1 MKEQQNYELAF
12 HLNPNLEEAKVQET
26 KQALEKA
33 ITGRNGNVLFSREP
47 EKIHLSYPIKH
58 NDNAFFGYI
67 QFTVRPDDSVG
78 EEPTEFPRSVGTPTP
93 GTGTSALKEI
103 NDELKLNNDVLRYL
117 IIKVPSAGQ
126 RREAVLKQVKAK
138 ERAERRAKEKAATP
152 EETKEME
159 KKLENIL
166 ENL

>member
-12 HLNPNLEEAKVQET
+12 HLNPNLEEAKVQEI
-26 KQALEKA
+26 KQALEKG

-47 EKIHLSYPIKH
+47 EKMRLSYPIKDSDH
-58 NDNAFFGYI
+58 AFFGYI
-67 QFTVRPDDSVG
+67 QFTV
-78 EEPTEFPRSVGTPTP
+78 ENATEFLDPLKQGQETTPRKE
-93 GTGTSALKEI
+93 ALKEI
-103 NDELKLNNDVLRYL
+103 NDELKLNNEVLRYL

-138 ERAERRAKEKAATP
+138 ERAERRVKEKTATP

-159 KKLENIL
+159 KKLEDIL
-166 ENL
+166 GNL

>member
-26 KQALEKA
+26 KQALEKG
-33 ITGRNGNVLFSREP
+33 ITDRNGNVLFSREP
-47 EKIHLSYPIKH
+47 EKIRLSYQIDH

-67 QFTVRPDDSVG
+67 QFTVENA
-78 EEPTEFPRSVGTPTP
+78 EE
-93 GTGTSALKEI
+93 ALKEL
-103 NDELKLNNDVLRYL
+103 NDELKLNNDILRYM

-138 ERAERRAKEKAATP
+138 ERAERRSKEEKIATP

-159 KKLENIL
+159 KKLEDIL
-166 ENL
+166 GNL